1 MWLLSTDRAELRFF
15 ISPDSVPE
23 PGYASL
29 SHVWDA
35 EEQSFQDL
43 QALRAECAVSGQNP
57 RDLVSE
63 KIRRCCELAQ
73 AQGYAWLWAD
83 TCCIDKSSSAE
94 LSEAINS
101 MFRYYSIADVCYV
114 YLRDVPTE
122 GAFIGDLTGSS
133 PFRDSRWHRRGW
145 TLQELL
151 APSVVFFLSA
161 SWESLGSKVDLA
173 EQLEEATGIPQ
184 SVLRLQTKLANISV
198 AQRMSWAA
206 FRQTTRPEDEAY
218 CLMGIFDVNM
228 PTLYGEGRRA
238 FQRLQEEIMKRNTD
252 TTLFAWGRRFD
263 FDQLQQSSEPV
274 TSSLFSTSPFP
285 FRACA
290 GLVFQERS
298 AGSKPVSQKWH
309 TKNGT
314 SQLIFY
320 LRQPMQRPRK
330 TGGGPVSFSI
340 TPHGVLAHVPVADY
354 RVWTFADLGWSENGQ
369 RVMLALARRRR
380 GVSDLSYPI
389 YNICGEYRL
398 VRIPTSKHKGCSL
411 LRAPSM
417 RTTWKNIYL
426 SHRPAHSPAQSSLPA
441 IPINHCVAAPFRFP
455 ERRIANFARL
465 ANGSLES
472 IQNAG
477 LPWEGDPPTT
487 FTFRISNV
495 NFLVITVG
503 RCAVPPTPTV
513 FNDRP
518 PAPMWAN
525 LQWNPAEDTT
535 LTNMA
540 AHDCA
545 TDHVMK
551 WQELKKTFV
560 LLPENTARKGYKFFT
575 LSFTRCPLSSSGTL
589 ILDVS
594 VEERFSTRCPCQS
607 NTYSSYSSSS
617 STLASVCSSCWGDVH
632 ELSSNLPRGDILPG
646 LGKPEEHAAD
656 VSRPVPTSPPVSP
669 SSIVSFKRIMRAIGH
684 CSRT

>member
-1 MWLLSTDRAELRFF
+1 MWLLSTGRAELRFF
-15 ISPDSVPE
+15 VSPEDVPE
-23 PGYASL
+23 PGYAAL

-43 QALRAECAVSGQNP
+43 QALRAECDVSGHNP

-73 AQGYAWLWAD
+73 RQGYAWLWAD
-83 TCCIDKSSSAE
+83 TCCIDKSSSAD

-101 MFRYYSIADVCYV
+101 MFRYYSLADVCYV

-122 GAFIGDLTGSS
+122 DAFVGDFTGSS

-161 SWESLGSKVDLA
+161 SWECLGSKADLA

-184 SVLRLQTKLANISV
+184 SVLRLQTKLGDISV

-218 CLMGIFDVNM
+218 CLLGIFDVNM

-238 FQRLQEEIMKRNTD
+238 FQRLQEEIMKRSTD

-263 FDQLQQSSEPV
+263 FDQLQQTNEPV
-274 TSSLFSTSPFP
+274 PSGLFSSSPFR

-290 GLVFQERS
+290 GLVFRERS
-298 AGSKPVSQKWH
+298 SGNKSP
-309 TKNGT
+309 
-314 SQLIFY
+314 L
-320 LRQPMQRPRK
+320 PRARK
-330 TGGGPVSFSI
+330 GVGGPVTFSI
-340 TPHGVLAHVPVADY
+340 TPHGVLIHVPIVEY
-354 RVWTFADLGWSENGQ
+354 RGWTFADLGWSENGQ
-369 RVMLALARRRR
+369 RVMLTLAQRRH
-380 GVSDLSYPI
+380 GESDLSHPI

-398 VRIPTSKHKGCSL
+398 KGCSL
-411 LRAPSM
+411 LKAASM
-417 RTTWKNIYL
+417 RTTWRNIYL
-426 SHRPAHSPAQSSLPA
+426 SHRPAHTPVQSSLPA

-472 IQNAG
+472 IHNAE

-503 RCAVPPTPTV
+503 RCTAPITPS
-513 FNDRP
+513 FRKDRP
-518 PAPMWAN
+518 PAAMWAN
-525 LQWNPAEDTT
+525 IQWNPAED
-535 LTNMA
+535 A
-540 AHDCA
+540 ALSNVPVHDCA
-545 TDHVMK
+545 TDHVME
-551 WQELKKTFV
+551 WRDLKKTFV
-560 LLPENTARKGYKFFT
+560 LLPEGTARKSYKFFT
-575 LSFTRCPLSSSGTL
+575 LSFTRCPLSTSGTL

-607 NTYSSYSSSS
+607 YPYASYSSST

-632 ELSSNLPRGDILPG
+632 ELSSNLPRGGVPHDLRK
-646 LGKPEEHAAD
+646 LEEYATE
-656 VSRPVPTSPPVSP
+656 VSRCPVSTSPPASP
-669 SSIVSFKRIMRAIGH
+669 SSIVSFKRIIRAFGH